1 MSHPP
6 ATVAPLEETLGRD
19 NRTPPTANI
28 AIKRST
34 STGVCNPNFASE
46 DEQFGGW
53 IRQQEL
59 HLEREKRLQQKKAS
73 RYVILFSSV
82 FTWMYYNTFSQYTS
96 EFVTIWA
103 FAFFEHNYNALSEL
117 EQRKLIFYDFLHF
130 FTVKKFKIFMNML
143 FCDSL
148 NGRTELCILGLFV
161 YVEST

>member
-1 MSHPP
+1 M
-6 ATVAPLEETLGRD
+6 APLEETLGRD

-82 FTWMYYNTFSQYTS
+82 FTLMYHNTSSQYTS
-96 EFVTIWA
+96 VFVTIWA
-103 FAFFEHNYNALSEL
+103 FAFFEHNYNALPEL
-117 EQRKLIFYDFLHF
+117 GQIKLIFYDSLQF
-130 FTVKKFKIFMNML
+130 FAVKIQNIY
-143 FCDSL
+143 
-148 NGRTELCILGLFV
+148 E
-161 YVEST
+161 YVVL